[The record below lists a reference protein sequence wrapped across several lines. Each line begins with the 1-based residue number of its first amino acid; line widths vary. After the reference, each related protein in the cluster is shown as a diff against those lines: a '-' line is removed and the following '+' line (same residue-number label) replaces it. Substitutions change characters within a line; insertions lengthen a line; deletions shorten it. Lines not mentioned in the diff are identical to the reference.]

1 MFNSNS
7 DEHKENNKN
16 STEFQ
21 MDTYSYSTIK
31 IDINHHKLLNLSMQQ
46 TKKKFSNRKCKKLT
60 TLPVPRWSPTLV
72 LGEPVGA

>member
-21 MDTYSYSTIK
+21 MDICSYSTIK
-31 IDINHHKLLNLSMQQ
+31 IDINHHKLLNLSFNATNQKEILKTGNVKSLQ
-46 TKKKFSNRKCKKLT
+46 HSRFPGG
-60 TLPVPRWSPTLV
+60 LPP
-72 LGEPVGA
+72 